1 MKTINLVD
9 IKAQFPDGEF
19 VITEISQKIDGAISL
34 QNAKANPCLTKVSW
48 MNDKN
53 INTINPKELTLGLL
67 VLTPL
72 AFDKLRSANCNFL
85 VVSNPRSSFFK
96 IIKHFFSSAKKPEG
110 VEKSASI
117 HPSSHLGIGCYIG
130 HGVVIE
136 ENCFIDDHTVIMH
149 NTCILA
155 GTRIGKNVII
165 GCNNTIGNYGFGYEK
180 DEHGQYELLEHL
192 GNVVIHDGV
201 EIHNNTCID
210 RGVLDNTE
218 IFENVKIDNLVHIAH
233 GVVIERNALVIANAM
248 IAGSTRIGENSWIA
262 PSVSIKN
269 KLNIA
274 PNTFT
279 GIGAT
284 VLKDT
289 AENQTYIGNPAVTL
303 EEHKRWS
310 DLKKKLN

>member
-1 MKTINLVD
+1 MKFVTVAD
-9 IKAQFPDGEF
+9 IKSIFRDEKF
-19 VITEISQKIDGAISL
+19 VINDITQTIDGAISL
-34 QNAKANPCLTKVSW
+34 QNAKANQSLTKISW
-48 MNDKN
+48 INDTN
-53 INTINPKELTLGLL
+53 ALTIQPKELTLGLL
-67 VLTPL
+67 VLTSG
-72 AFDKLRSANCNFL
+72 AFEKLKSANCNFL
-85 VVSNPRSSFFK
+85 VVSNPRAIFFK
-96 IIKHFFSSAKKPEG
+96 IIKHFFPSSKKPAG
-110 VEKSASI
+110 IEKTAYI
-117 HPSSHLGIGCYIG
+117 HPSSYIGKDCYLG
-130 HGVVIE
+130 HGVVVE
-136 ENCFIDDHTVIMH
+136 ENCFVGDHTVIMH

-155 GTRIGKNVII
+155 GTQIGENVII

-180 DEHGQYELLEHL
+180 DERGQYELLEHI
-192 GNVVIHDGV
+192 GNVIIHDGV

-218 IFENVKIDNLVHIAH
+218 IFENAKIDNLVHIAH
-233 GVVIERNALVIANAM
+233 GVVIEKNSVIIANAM
-248 IAGSTRIGENSWIA
+248 IAGSARIGENSWIA

-269 KLNIA
+269 KLKIA

-310 DLKKKLN
+310 VIKKKLN